1 VTSVFTR
8 IIRGELPA
16 EVVHRDDRCISFLA
30 INPLRRG
37 HTLVVPID
45 EVDHWI
51 DLPTDLAAH
60 LMAVAHTIGAA
71 QQRCFR
77 PERVGLMI
85 AGFEVPHTHLHV
97 VPVWDMRDLDFANA
111 APSVTP
117 DDLRSAADTLR
128 AALGE
133 GGSGTG

>member
-1 VTSVFTR
+1 MTSVFTR

-16 EVVHRDDRCISFLA
+16 EIVHRDDRCLSFLA
-30 INPLRRG
+30 INPLRPG

-51 DLPTDLAAH
+51 DLPADLAAH
-60 LMAVAHTIGAA
+60 LMTVAHTIGAA
-71 QQRCFR
+71 QQRAFDPNR
-77 PERVGLMI
+77 IGLMI

-97 VPVWDMRDLDFANA
+97 VPVWDMEDLDFANA

-117 DDLRSAADTLR
+117 EALRSAADALR
-128 AALGE
+128 AALG
-133 GGSGTG
+133 GAGSANG